1 MSDESTAKPEGLP
14 FQMPIELGKVRE
26 FARATGG
33 TSPDYLENPSA
44 PIPPTFLRTQ
54 VFWTPAGGPNLLKDV
69 KLDLRRILHGEQE
82 YEFFGPPPHVGD
94 ELTVTTRLDSVEEK
108 DGKRGGKMLVIVFI
122 SDFTDGDGALV
133 ARGRQTLIQTGG
145 VPA

>member
-82 YEFFGPPPHVGD
+82 YEFFGPPPTAGTV
-94 ELTVTTRLDSVEEK
+94 LTVESRLESVTEK
-108 DGKRGGKMLVIVFI
+108 EGRRGGAMRFI
-122 SDFTDGDGALV
+122 TTVQDFTDQDGKLV
-133 ARGRQTLIQTGG
+133 ARGRSILIETGKA
-145 VPA
+145 PE

>member
-1 MSDESTAKPEGLP
+1 MSDDTKTKPEGLP

-26 FARATGG
+26 FARATGS
-33 TSPDYLENPSA
+33 TSAEYLDSTNP

-69 KLDLRRILHGEQE
+69 KLDLRRVLHGEQE

-108 DGKRGGKMLVIVFI
+108 EGKRGGKMLVIVFV
-122 SDFTDGDGALV
+122 SDFSDSQGNLK

-145 VPA
+145 VPV